1 MRGLCARLAALACLL
16 ARLVVIAAVL
26 PARPEAVTSAALL
39 AVLLVAVLLVAVL
52 LVADFAPVTRLAL
65 TLIRLRLLG
74 ALGAG
79 LDRGLITQ
87 ALRLT
92 A

>member
-39 AVLLVAVLLVAVL
+39 AVLLVAVLLVA
-52 LVADFAPVTRLAL
+52 DFAPVTRLAL